1 MRMGLQNPVPEVST
15 RPGHSTQDSEPPVNP
30 GWFNHN
36 RLPPYLVD
44 HLKGRA
50 YAPNPWILS
59 RVD

>member
-15 RPGHSTQDSEPPVNP
+15 KPGALHSRIGASGKP
-30 GWFNHN
+30 GPIHN

-50 YAPNPWILS
+50 YALNPWSLS